1 MTFVYT
7 SNSCS
12 LQCHSSDVT
21 QKYWRS
27 PAPTPSTLPPSPS
40 PCLKGARKLFPPPPS
55 PSLLIRMRYSCQCP
69 VPTPKCLVERL
80 WIFLEGK
87 SETVPFLFA
96 RWPDIV
102 NGEREDKKVV
112 DVKKENW
119 TYWLSWKVSSKGKKK
134 KKKRKKKKKK
144 KSYSRRV
151 PNSSIHGKC
160 RVEQQRKVPGWFP
173 VSW

>member
-1 MTFVYT
+1 MVKCPFRDLRLHQQLVQSAMSFIGCDPEILTLTRPY
-7 SNSCS
+7 S
-12 LQCHSSDVT
+12 LH
-21 QKYWRS
+21 
-27 PAPTPSTLPPSPS
+27 SPS
-40 PCLKGARKLFPPPPS
+40 FPISVLERRSKTIPPPPPPPPPS

-119 TYWLSWKVSSKGKKK
+119 TYWRSWKVSSKGKKK
-134 KKKRKKKKKK
+134 KKKQKE
-144 KSYSRRV
+144 V
-151 PNSSIHGKC
+151 I
-160 RVEQQRKVPGWFP
+160 
-173 VSW
+173 